1 MLLYSAIDGMAWCV
15 RQNLTGDVTEE
26 DFEKWVEIYV
36 LEGPKAG
43 DVTAVD
49 LYAARCAMLHS
60 QIAESRK
67 SKNAIAREVHYI
79 GDDGAGLAPVFGL
92 NTPTMP
98 VFVNIDWLF
107 AVFDEGIAR
116 FRRAI
121 DADPEVRQRVE
132 ESAAKYLLG
141 VRFGVPSI
149 SDGDVGGT
157 GS

>member
-1 MLLYSAIDGMAWCV
+1 M
-15 RQNLTGDVTEE
+15 
-26 DFEKWVEIYV
+26 FE
-36 LEGPKAG
+36 GRTAG

-79 GDDGAGLAPVFGL
+79 GDEGSGMVPVFGL

-98 VFVNIDWLF
+98 VFVNIDWLHR
-107 AVFDEGIAR
+107 VLDEGIAR

-121 DADPEVRQRVE
+121 DADPQVRQRVE
-132 ESAAKYLLG
+132 ESAAKYLLA
-141 VRFGVPSI
+141 VRLCGPPI
-149 SDGDVGGT
+149 QDGEVGGT